1 MAPKISIIVPVF
13 NVEIFLNTCI
23 ESILCQE
30 IHDFELI
37 LVDDGST
44 DNSGAICDDFANIDK
59 RIRVIHTENKGQSS
73 ARNLGISLA
82 IGEYIGFVDSDD
94 YISSVMY
101 SSLYEKIIANNADI
115 SVCNFLVGDK
125 DNSYKPF
132 TENVND
138 MTLDTEAALKEI
150 YTNRILSFSP
160 CNKLYR
166 RSLFDTISFNASII
180 YEDMD
185 ISYRLISKSERIV
198 YIKTELYYYRYN
210 NNSTLKKAFSLKRL
224 DLYTVRK
231 WMYQYYKERLPEES
245 NNVLALL
252 IVESLL
258 LYRQLKAQGGYSLD
272 NYKYLLQFDTKES
285 IRSITTTKLLSIQRK
300 LITIIQILIYRYLI

>member
-13 NVEIFLNTCI
+13 NIESFLTTCI
-23 ESILCQE
+23 ESILNQE
-30 IHDFELI
+30 FQDFELI

-44 DNSGAICDDFANIDK
+44 DRSGAMCDDFAEVDK
-59 RIRVIHTENKGQSS
+59 RIQVVHTENMGQSS

-101 SSLYEKIIANNADI
+101 SSLYEKIIASNADI
-115 SVCNFLVGDK
+115 SICNFLVGDK
-125 DNSYKPF
+125 DNYYRPF
-132 TENVND
+132 AVNVND

-166 RSLFDTISFNASII
+166 RSLFDTISFNVSII

-198 YIKTELYYYRYN
+198 YIKKELYYYRYN
-210 NNSTLKKAFSLKRL
+210 SNSTLKKAFSLKRL

-258 LYRQLKAQGGYSLD
+258 LYRQLKAQGGYSLN

-285 IRSITTTKLLSIQRK
+285 IKSITTTKLLSIQRK
-300 LITIIQILIYRYLI
+300 LITIIQILLYRSLM